1 MLYRM
6 STALAGLVSVNS
18 TYLPVP
24 DRVTACRPVAS
35 PASVFRS
42 RLVASTVPLVAA
54 SSASYSVN
62 GTDAPRPGTD
72 SADWAEASL
81 SAGAGPCGASM
92 TAPSTAAAAVA
103 VAAAAA
109 STPRGWTGV
118 VRVEDP
124 SSGMERIPFRAGVV
138 RPERSAGWGNPHRPT
153 GACW

>member
-6 STALAGLVSVNS
+6 STALAGLVRVNS

-35 PASVFRS
+35 PARVFRR
-42 RLVASTVPLVAA
+42 RLEARTVPLVAA

-72 SADWAEASL
+72 SADWAEASFR
-81 SAGAGPCGASM
+81 AGAGPCGAGM
-92 TAPSTAAAAVA
+92 TAPSTAAAAGGRGGRTPPA
-103 VAAAAA
+103 RGAPAGGGAGGPAAA
-109 STPRGWTGV
+109 SPPRGWAGV

-124 SSGMERIPFRAGVV
+124 SSGMERIP
-138 RPERSAGWGNPHRPT
+138 
-153 GACW
+153 